1 MVVRPAAVTLP
12 PEDWGKISRM
22 RSSTAVRRTEQWFV
36 RQGAP
41 TMIEGY
47 AFLTHVLPRMLP
59 VLAFIAAG
67 SLAWL
72 VPLRAAGPGRWVLL
86 GVVVAVTVGAW
97 AVISVFVRR
106 LPTFSRRTTF
116 LLLGAYAAMPVAV
129 PLLQLVID
137 DTITAPGEEL
147 FGLVGFVVFFGV
159 AFVAAMVFTTYGV
172 AGLVRAAVRH
182 VLHDL
187 RNSVHLLGRALP
199 PMLFVTLFL
208 FFTGELW
215 QAMNQLSWQRV
226 SLVVLLFAAI
236 TVLAAAA
243 RLREEIGRVEQD
255 LRPEVLARACE
266 GTPLAGVEVAEP
278 LQPKRLTG
286 RQLRNLLVMLATR
299 QLVQAAVIGLALFAF
314 FVLLGLIVVTPAV
327 AEQWIGS
334 PPVMSPVL
342 GLPSAMLRNATL
354 FAAFGSMYLSVTS
367 MSDNEHRRQFFA
379 SVVERVERTLAV
391 RAVYL
396 DLRKQVRG

>member
-1 MVVRPAAVTLP
+1 
-12 PEDWGKISRM
+12 M
-22 RSSTAVRRTEQWFV
+22 RSSTVARRTEQWFV
-36 RQGAP
+36 HQGAP

-47 AFLTHVLPRMLP
+47 AFSSHVLPRMLP
-59 VLAFIAAG
+59 VLAFIAVG

-72 VPLRAAGPGRWVLL
+72 VPLRAAGAGRWVLL
-86 GVVVAVTVGAW
+86 GIIVAVMIAAW
-97 AVISVFVRR
+97 VLISLFVRR
-106 LPTFSRRTTF
+106 LPTFSKRTSY
-116 LLLGAYAAMPVAV
+116 LLIGVYATMPLAV

-137 DTITAPGEEL
+137 DTITAPGEGL

-159 AFVAAMVFTTYGV
+159 AFVAALLFTTYGI
-172 AGLVRAAVRH
+172 AGILRAAIRH

-187 RNSVHLLGRALP
+187 RNSVYLLGRALP

-215 QAMNQLSWQRV
+215 QAMNKLSWQRV
-226 SLVVLLFAAI
+226 GLVVLLFAAI

-243 RLREEIGRVEQD
+243 RLRDEIGRVEQD
-255 LRPEVLARACE
+255 LRPEVLEQACK
-266 GTPLAGVEVAEP
+266 GTPLAGVETAEP
-278 LQPKRLTG
+278 LQPKRLNG

-299 QLVQAAVIGLALFAF
+299 QLVQAAVIGMALFGF
-314 FVLLGLIVVTPAV
+314 FVLLGVIVVTPAV
-327 AEQWIGS
+327 AEQWIGV
-334 PPVMSPVL
+334 PPEMSPIV
-342 GLPSAMLRNATL
+342 GVPVAMLRNATL

-396 DLRKQVRG
+396 EVRKQVRG